1 MQSKASQKLKT
12 ATEAAAAAS
21 EAWLP
26 IWLGLQTDTAAAAA
40 AERATLSINQVR
52 AKSAAIS
59 ICFTAQSCARH

>member
-12 ATEAAAAAS
+12 ATAS